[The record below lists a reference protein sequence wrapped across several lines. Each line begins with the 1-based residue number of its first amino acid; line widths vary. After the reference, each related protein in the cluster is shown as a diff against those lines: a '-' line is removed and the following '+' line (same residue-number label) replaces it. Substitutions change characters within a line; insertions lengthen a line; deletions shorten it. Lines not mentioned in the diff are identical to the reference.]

1 MTNIEQLLAKM
12 TLEEKI
18 GQMTQLSLDTL
29 HVGDPME
36 IQLPPKFDEEK
47 LDYIIRKRMV
57 GSILNVTS
65 NYLPDLQEWHQII
78 DQIQAKTKETRLQI
92 PILYGIDA
100 IHGVNY
106 CAGAT
111 LFPQPLGVA
120 ASFNRQHAEA
130 IATLTAYESQAAS
143 MPWNFSPALDVG
155 RNPSW
160 PRFWESFGEDVY
172 VNQEMGVATVKGYQG
187 EPGNYTKVAACLKHF
202 TGYGI
207 PLSGIDRTPAW
218 IPDRY
223 LREYYLPAYQAAI
236 DAGALS
242 IMVNS
247 GEINGIPVHASS
259 YLLTDILRKEMGFK
273 GLVVTD
279 WKDIIYLHTRHRI
292 APNPKEAVRLSIEA
306 GIDMSMTPF
315 DTEFIDLLI
324 ELVNEGVIT

>member
-111 LFPQPLGVA
+111 LFPQPLGIA
-120 ASFNRQHAEA
+120 ASINRQHAEA

-160 PRFWESFGEDVY
+160 PRFWESFNTTLLSHIMETNGFFKLLKQDAHLWLG
-172 VNQEMGVATVKGYQG
+172 NQVTECIHPY
-187 EPGNYTKVAACLKHF
+187 
-202 TGYGI
+202 
-207 PLSGIDRTPAW
+207 
-218 IPDRY
+218 
-223 LREYYLPAYQAAI
+223 
-236 DAGALS
+236 
-242 IMVNS
+242 
-247 GEINGIPVHASS
+247 ASS
-259 YLLTDILRKEMGFK
+259 
-273 GLVVTD
+273 
-279 WKDIIYLHTRHRI
+279 WQ
-292 APNPKEAVRLSIEA
+292 
-306 GIDMSMTPF
+306 
-315 DTEFIDLLI
+315 
-324 ELVNEGVIT
+324 